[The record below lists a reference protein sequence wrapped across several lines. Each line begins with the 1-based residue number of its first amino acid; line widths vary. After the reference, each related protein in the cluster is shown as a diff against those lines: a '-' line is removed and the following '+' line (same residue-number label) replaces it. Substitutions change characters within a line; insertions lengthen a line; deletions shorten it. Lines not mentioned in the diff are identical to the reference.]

1 MLLSTF
7 KCPRLSLPI
16 NSFFFLCV
24 SICACVSTPQF
35 KHFHVCVHEY
45 VYFGVQ
51 SPMHLLVCAPPT
63 YLGLGLWLLKPF
75 SHSVSTDLSSVL
87 TQRVLVPSALFSE
100 LSQGVKQKHITA
112 EDGSMLSGLAQDREN
127 VEKMLA

>member
-1 MLLSTF
+1 MKHASICIDNAFHRHLL
-7 KCPRLSLPI
+7 PRELNDIFAQICFSIPLSAPGSLSL
-16 NSFFFLCV
+16 SFFSLCV

-35 KHFHVCVHEY
+35 KRLHVGNHEY
-45 VYFGVQ
+45 VYFCVQ

-63 YLGLGLWLLKPF
+63 YLGLWVLKPF

-100 LSQGVKQKHITA
+100 LSQGVKQ
-112 EDGSMLSGLAQDREN
+112 
-127 VEKMLA
+127 